1 MDFRLLEENEFI
13 LLGEIDRSEIV
24 EEIYYFRNGELELAN
39 EYYDVKGW
47 DLKELRGFIARL
59 QDIYNR
65 KGTIYGAF
73 DNGKIVGLAALESKL
88 IGKNKDQ
95 IKFDMLYISS
105 SHRKRGISK
114 KLISLLIEKAK
125 ELGAKKLY
133 ISATPS
139 KNTVDFYLAIGAKVT
154 GEIDDELYGLEP
166 YDIHMELELG

>member
-24 EEIYYFRNGELELAN
+24 EEMYYFRNGELELAN
-39 EYYDVKGW
+39 EYHDVKGW
-47 DLKELRGFIARL
+47 DLNELRSYIARL

-73 DNGKIVGLAALESKL
+73 DNGKIVGLAALESKFM
-88 IGKNKDQ
+88 GKNKDQ

-105 SHRKRGISK
+105 NYRKRGISK
-114 KLISLLIEKAK
+114 SLVNLLIEKAK

-139 KNTVDFYLAIGAKVT
+139 KNTVDFYMAIGAKVT
-154 GEIDDELYGLEP
+154 GEIDKELYESEP